1 MEDFVGLIYK
11 SITFKPQMED
21 FIVIKPLFVGDV
33 QLLPSLHQPIIPW
46 LFCRCAQAFLAAKSP
61 QASSRAGTTGL
72 RSSIHGD
79 AHVTSM
85 ALRIQWAT

>member
-33 QLLPSLHQPIIPW
+33 QLPRLIVVVYPLKLTTLQDT
-46 LFCRCAQAFLAAKSP
+46 
-61 QASSRAGTTGL
+61 GTP
-72 RSSIHGD
+72 
-79 AHVTSM
+79 
-85 ALRIQWAT
+85 